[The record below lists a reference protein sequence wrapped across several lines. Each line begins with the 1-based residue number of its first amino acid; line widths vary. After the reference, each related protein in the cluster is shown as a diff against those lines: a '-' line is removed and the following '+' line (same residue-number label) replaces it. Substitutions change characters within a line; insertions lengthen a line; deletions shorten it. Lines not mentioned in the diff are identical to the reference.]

1 MRTGKTRW
9 LALLAITLVLAI
21 VTAACSD
28 AGDGDDGG
36 GGETAGETA
45 GEETGATDALPGE
58 GITISI
64 AANPWTGSAVNANVA
79 AILLEQQ
86 LGYTV
91 ELVEID
97 EFAQFPALSAGELDA
112 TLEVWPSGHAE
123 DYATYIEGDGSVV
136 DGGELGVVGKIGW
149 YVPTYVVDE
158 HPEVAT
164 VEGLNDNASLFATT
178 ETGDKGQM
186 LDGDPSFV
194 SFDAEIVENLGL
206 DFEVVV
212 AGSEAALLAELDQAI
227 ANEEPLLFY
236 WYTPHWGNTVYDLTE
251 VQLPE
256 VTEECTAAAAGG
268 GDGYACDYP
277 EDVLYKA
284 FSADLQTKAPEAFAF
299 LSAMSYDNLTQETIA
314 KAIDVDGE
322 DPAAAAQAWVD
333 ANSAVWQPWVDAALG

>member
-1 MRTGKTRW
+1 MRGNRTRR
-9 LALLAITLVLAI
+9 LALLGFASALAITA
-21 VTAACSD
+21 AACSD
-28 AGDGDDGG
+28 AGGGGGGDG
-36 GGETAGETA
+36 GGETGP
-45 GEETGATDALPGE
+45 TGALPGE
-58 GITISI
+58 GVTVSI
-64 AANPWTGSAVNANVA
+64 AVNPWTGSAVNANVA
-79 AILLEQQ
+79 KLLLEQE

-97 EFAQFPALSAGELDA
+97 EFAQFPAMSAGDLDA

-136 DGGELGVVGKIGW
+136 DGGELGVIGKIGW
-149 YVPTYVVDE
+149 YVPTYVVEE

-164 VEGLNDNASLFATT
+164 VEGLNENAELFATT

-212 AGSEAALLAELDQAI
+212 AGSESALLAELDQAV
-227 ANEEPLLFY
+227 ANEDPLLFY

-251 VQLPE
+251 VALPA
-256 VTEECTAAAAGG
+256 VTDECTAAASGD

-284 FSADLQTKAPEAFAF
+284 FNADLETKAPEAFAF
-299 LSAMSYDNLTQETIA
+299 LSAMSYDNASQEEIA
-314 KAIDVDGE
+314 KGIDVDGM

-333 ANSAVWQPWVDAALG
+333 ANAAVWQPWVDAALG

>member
-1 MRTGKTRW
+1 MRGNRTRW
-9 LALLAITLVLAI
+9 LALLALALVLAM

-28 AGDGDDGG
+28 AGEGDGGG
-36 GGETAGETA
+36 GGETGTAGET
-45 GEETGATDALPGE
+45 GTTGTLPGE
-58 GITISI
+58 GITVSI
-64 AANPWTGSAVNANVA
+64 AINPWTGSAVNANVA
-79 AILLEQQ
+79 KILLEQD

-97 EFAQFPALSAGELDA
+97 EFAQFPAMSAGELDA

-136 DGGELGVVGKIGW
+136 DGGQLGVIGKIGW
-149 YVPTYVVDE
+149 FVPTYVVEE

-164 VEGLNDNASLFATT
+164 LEGLNANASLFATT

-194 SFDAEIVENLGL
+194 SFDKQIVDSLGL

-212 AGSEAALLAELDQAI
+212 AGSESALLAELDQAI
-227 ANEEPLLFY
+227 AKEEPLLFY

-256 VTEECTAAAAGG
+256 VTEECTAAAAAG

-277 EDVLYKA
+277 EDVLFKA
-284 FSADLQTKAPEAFAF
+284 FSADLETRAPEAFAF
-299 LSAMSYDNLTQETIA
+299 LSAMTYDNASQEQIA
-314 KAIDVDGE
+314 KGIDVDGQ

-333 ANSAVWQPWVDAALG
+333 ANDAAWQPWVDAALG

>member
-1 MRTGKTRW
+1 MRGTRTRW
-9 LALLAITLVLAI
+9 LVLLALVLA
-21 VTAACSD
+21 VAAAACSD
-28 AGDGDDGG
+28 AGEGDEGGETTG
-36 GGETAGETA
+36 GGEA
-45 GEETGATDALPGE
+45 TGAATGALPGE
-58 GITISI
+58 GTTISI
-64 AANPWTGSAVNANVA
+64 AVNPWTGSAVNANVA

-91 ELVEID
+91 DLVEID

-149 YVPTYVVDE
+149 YIPTYVLDQC
-158 HPEVAT
+158 PDCAT
-164 VEGLNDNASLFATT
+164 VDGLNANASLFATT

-194 SFDAEIVENLGL
+194 SFDKEIVENLDL
-206 DFEVVV
+206 NFEVVV
-212 AGSEAALLAELDQAI
+212 AGSESALLAELDQAI
-227 ANEEPLLFY
+227 AKEEPLLFY

-251 VQLPE
+251 VQLPP
-256 VTEECTAAAAGG
+256 VTPECEEAAAAG

-284 FSADLQTKAPEAFAF
+284 FNADLESRAPEAFAF

-314 KAIDVDGE
+314 KAIDVEGE

-333 ANSAVWQPWVDAALG
+333 ANPDVWQPWVDAALS

>member
-1 MRTGKTRW
+1 MRGNRTRW
-9 LALLAITLVLAI
+9 LALSALALVLAM

-28 AGDGDDGG
+28 AGEDGG
-36 GGETAGETA
+36 GGGEA
-45 GEETGATDALPGE
+45 TGATGATAAEALPGE
-58 GITISI
+58 GVTVSI
-64 AANPWTGSAVNANVA
+64 AINPWTGSAVNANVA
-79 AILLEQQ
+79 ALLLEQQ

-91 ELVEID
+91 ELIEID
-97 EFAQFPALSAGELDA
+97 EFAQFPAMAAGELDA

-136 DGGELGVVGKIGW
+136 DGGELGVIGKIGW

-164 VEGLNDNASLFATT
+164 VEGLNANAALFATT

-212 AGSEAALLAELDQAI
+212 AGSEAALLAELDQAV
-227 ANEEPLLFY
+227 ANGDPLLFY

-251 VQLPE
+251 VALPE
-256 VTEECTAAAAGG
+256 VTGECTAAAAEG

-277 EDVLYKA
+277 ADVLYKA
-284 FSADLQTKAPEAFAF
+284 FSADLQTKAPEALAF
-299 LSAMSYDNLTQETIA
+299 LSAMSYDNASQEGIA
-314 KAIDVDGE
+314 KGIDVDGQ

-333 ANSAVWQPWVDAALG
+333 ANSAVWQPWVDAATG

>member
-1 MRTGKTRW
+1 MRGNRTRW
-9 LALLAITLVLAI
+9 LALLALALVLAM

-28 AGDGDDGG
+28 AGEGDGGG
-36 GGETAGETA
+36 GGETGTPGET
-45 GEETGATDALPGE
+45 GTTGTLPGE
-58 GITISI
+58 GITVSI
-64 AANPWTGSAVNANVA
+64 AINPWTGSAVNANVA
-79 AILLEQQ
+79 KILLEQD

-97 EFAQFPALSAGELDA
+97 EFAQFPAMSAGELDA

-136 DGGELGVVGKIGW
+136 DGGQLGVIGKIGW
-149 YVPTYVVDE
+149 FVPTYVVEE

-164 VEGLNDNASLFATT
+164 LEGLNANASLFATT

-194 SFDAEIVENLGL
+194 SFDKQIVESLGL

-212 AGSEAALLAELDQAI
+212 AGSESALLAELDQAI
-227 ANEEPLLFY
+227 AKEEPLLFY

-256 VTEECTAAAAGG
+256 VTEECTAAAAAG

-277 EDVLYKA
+277 EDVLFKA
-284 FSADLQTKAPEAFAF
+284 FSADLETRAPEAFAF
-299 LSAMSYDNLTQETIA
+299 LSAMTYDNASQEQIA
-314 KAIDVDGE
+314 KGIDVDGQ

-333 ANSAVWQPWVDAALG
+333 ANDAAWQPWVDAALG

>member
-1 MRTGKTRW
+1 MRRSRIRGI
-9 LALLAITLVLAI
+9 ALLAFGLVLAM
-21 VTAACSD
+21 VAAACSE
-28 AGDGDDGG
+28 AGGGDG
-36 GGETAGETA
+36 GGETAG
-45 GEETGATDALPGE
+45 GETGTTALPGE
-58 GITISI
+58 GVTVSI
-64 AANPWTGSAVNANVA
+64 AINPWTGSAVNANVA
-79 AILLEQQ
+79 ALLLEQQ

-91 ELVEID
+91 DLVEID
-97 EFAQFPALSAGELDA
+97 EFAQFPAMASGELDA

-123 DYATYIEGDGSVV
+123 DYATYIEGDASVV

-164 VEGLNDNASLFATT
+164 IEGLNDNAELFATT

-212 AGSEAALLAELDQAI
+212 AGSESALLAELDAAI

-251 VQLPE
+251 VALPE
-256 VTEECTAAAAGG
+256 VTQECNDAAAAG

-277 EDVLYKA
+277 EDVLFKA

-314 KAIDVDGE
+314 KAIDVDGD

-333 ANSAVWQPWVDAALG
+333 ENSAVWQPWVDAALG

>member
-1 MRTGKTRW
+1 MRGNRTRW
-9 LALLAITLVLAI
+9 LALLALALVFAM

-28 AGDGDDGG
+28 AGDDEGG
-36 GGETAGETA
+36 GTTAETGAAGET
-45 GEETGATDALPGE
+45 GETGALPGE
-58 GITISI
+58 GITVSI
-64 AANPWTGSAVNANVA
+64 AVNPWTGSAVNANVA
-79 AILLEQQ
+79 KILLEQQ

-91 ELVEID
+91 ELTEID
-97 EFAQFPALSAGELDA
+97 EFAQFPAMAAGELDA

-136 DGGELGVVGKIGW
+136 DGGQLGVIGKIGW
-149 YVPTYVVDE
+149 YIPTYVLDQC
-158 HPEVAT
+158 PDCAT
-164 VEGLNDNASLFATT
+164 VEGLNANASLFATT
-178 ETGDKGQM
+178 ETGDLGQM

-206 DFEVVV
+206 DLEVVV

-251 VQLPE
+251 VALPA
-256 VTEECTAAAAGG
+256 VTEECTAAAAAG

-284 FSADLQTKAPEAFAF
+284 FGADLQTKAPEAFAF

-314 KAIDVDGE
+314 KGVDVDGQ
-322 DPAAAAQAWVD
+322 DPAEAAQAWVD

>member
-1 MRTGKTRW
+1 MRGNRTRW
-9 LALLAITLVLAI
+9 LALLALALVLAM

-28 AGDGDDGG
+28 AGDDEAD
-36 GGETAGETA
+36 GETGGAT
-45 GEETGATDALPGE
+45 ETGATGTAAMPGD
-58 GITISI
+58 GITVSI
-64 AANPWTGSAVNANVA
+64 AVNPWTGSAVNANVA
-79 AILLEQQ
+79 KLLLEQQ

-91 ELVEID
+91 ELTEID
-97 EFAQFPALSAGELDA
+97 EFAQFPAMAAGELDA

-136 DGGELGVVGKIGW
+136 DGGPLGVIGKIGW
-149 YVPTYVVDE
+149 YLPTYVLDQC
-158 HPEVAT
+158 PDCAT
-164 VEGLNDNASLFATT
+164 VEGLNANASLFVTT
-178 ETGDKGQM
+178 ETGDLGQM

-194 SFDAEIVENLGL
+194 SFDAQIVESLGL

-251 VQLPE
+251 VALPA
-256 VTEECTAAAAGG
+256 VTEECTAAAAEG

-284 FSADLQTKAPEAFAF
+284 FSADLATKAPEAFAF

-314 KAIDVDGE
+314 KGVDVDGQ
-322 DPAAAAQAWVD
+322 DPAEAAQAWVD
-333 ANSAVWQPWVDAALG
+333 ANSAVWQPWVDPALG